1 MADETEVAPH
11 ERWARFRFSVIG
23 PLLAAPP
30 ERGELGAALRELA
43 ARTWRHPIQEGAVR
57 FGVKTLERWYYQACH
72 APRDP
77 VAALRRRVRKDAG
90 RQHSLSAELRQAL
103 HAQHRDHPGW
113 SAKLHADNL
122 VAWAKTHPELGPVP
136 SYATLRRY
144 LRAQGLERVRRGLRR
159 DTPGTQAAR
168 ARLEQREVRSFE
180 SAHVHG
186 LWHLDY
192 HHGSLPVL
200 TDQGRWERPL
210 LLGVLDDCSRLV
222 CHAQWYLQETA
233 QTLVHGLSQALM
245 KRGLPR
251 ALMSDNGSAMLAEEV
266 REGLLVLGIVHAPTL
281 PYSPY
286 QNAKQEVW
294 WGQVEGRLLAMLEGV
309 KALTLAQLNQATLAW
324 VEQEY
329 QRSVHRELGVS
340 PLERFLKGPD
350 VGRPCP
356 DGEALRRAFR
366 MTVTRTQ
373 RKSDGTLQLGGQRFE
388 IPSRFATLTR
398 VQVRY
403 ARWDLGRVDLVDV
416 RTGTVL
422 APLYPLDKTRNAT
435 GLRRTR
441 EMTSLPLVPS
451 PPKTSEIAPLLQE
464 LLAEHA
470 ATGLPPAY
478 VPLPWEDET

>member
-1 MADETEVAPH
+1 
-11 ERWARFRFSVIG
+11 
-23 PLLAAPP
+23 
-30 ERGELGAALRELA
+30 
-43 ARTWRHPIQEGAVR
+43 
-57 FGVKTLERWYYQACH
+57 
-72 APRDP
+72 

-90 RQHSLSAELRQAL
+90 RQRSLSAELRQAL

-200 TDQGRWERPL
+200 TDAGRWESPV

-222 CHAQWYLQETA
+222 GHAQWYLQETA
-233 QTLVHGLSQALM
+233 QTLVHGLSQAFM

-251 ALMSDNGSAMLAEEV
+251 ALMTDNGPAMLAEEV
-266 REGLLVLGIVHAPTL
+266 REGLLILGIVHSPTL

-294 WGQVEGRLLAMLEGV
+294 WAQVEGRLLAMLEGV
-309 KALTLAQLNQATLAW
+309 RALTLAQLNGATQAW

-329 QRSVHRELGVS
+329 HRSVHRELGAS

-356 DGEALRRAFR
+356 EGEVVRRAFR
-366 MTVTRTQ
+366 MTVTRMQ

-388 IPSRFATLTR
+388 IPSRFATLER
-398 VQVRY
+398 VHVRY
-403 ARWDLGRVDLVDV
+403 ARWDLGRVDLIDP
-416 RTGTVL
+416 RTGAIL
-422 APLYPLDKTRNAT
+422 APLYPLDKVRNAA
-435 GLRRTR
+435 GLRRAR
-441 EMTSLPLVPS
+441 EHTPLAAEPS
-451 PPKTSEIAPLLQE
+451 PSQTAEMAPLLKK

-470 ATGLPPAY
+470 ATGLPPAF
-478 VPLPWEDET
+478 VPLTSEDDA